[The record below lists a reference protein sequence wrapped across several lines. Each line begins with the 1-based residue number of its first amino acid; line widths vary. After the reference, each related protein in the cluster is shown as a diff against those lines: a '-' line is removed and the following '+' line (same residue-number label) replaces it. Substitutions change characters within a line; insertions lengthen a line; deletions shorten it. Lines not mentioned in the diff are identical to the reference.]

1 VVFAQLVQRRLEWQ
15 NFEVTLVDPKLI
27 HVQDASIDSY
37 EKLDFPR
44 ERVVEMALGRD
55 HLVVAT
61 ASQCFI
67 YSVTNWNTPHIFDL
81 RAAPQLLVLAENYFL
96 TLESTNMVTVYTYEG
111 RQVSTP
117 RFNGLRPES
126 LNANT
131 VALSNDC
138 VAILDRTDS
147 KTVRCFD
154 VVTGRQL
161 PDTVSHK
168 TEIVQL
174 ALSQSEPT
182 LQERRLSIIDRN
194 SDLFITP
201 VVKQPGIFRGMYKLQ
216 TQVDTM
222 AWCDTSDM
230 LCAVADGRF
239 VTW

>member
-1 VVFAQLVQRRLEWQ
+1 
-15 NFEVTLVDPKLI
+15 
-27 HVQDASIDSY
+27 
-37 EKLDFPR
+37 
-44 ERVVEMALGRD
+44 
-55 HLVVAT
+55 
-61 ASQCFI
+61 
-67 YSVTNWNTPHIFDL
+67 
-81 RAAPQLLVLAENYFL
+81 
-96 TLESTNMVTVYTYEG
+96 
-111 RQVSTP
+111 
-117 RFNGLRPES
+117 
-126 LNANT
+126 
-131 VALSNDC
+131 
-138 VAILDRTDS
+138 
-147 KTVRCFD
+147 VRCFD